1 MEQVLSGL
9 RIVEFGND
17 VAAANV
23 GRLLSA
29 YGAEVVL
36 VEPPEGNILRHLPP
50 YATKTSTSKPDL
62 ENSILFAYM
71 STGKKSVLLDL
82 NQPENIQILRD
93 LVLSSDGVVDSY
105 QPGYLTKLGIDLE
118 ELSNIKPSLCVTR
131 ISPY

>member
-62 ENSILFAYM
+62 ETPVDNEKTSHRP
-71 STGKKSVLLDL
+71 SVFEL
-82 NQPENIQILRD
+82 E
-93 LVLSSDGVVDSY
+93 
-105 QPGYLTKLGIDLE
+105 PG
-118 ELSNIKPSLCVTR
+118 
-131 ISPY
+131 